1 MRKEIQFSN
10 LPSINWSQISTAT
23 FQDQLQLILCHQ
35 YISNLGAKNNTLEA
49 KRSLLD
55 FIFCEKAALNWF
67 EVTQG
72 PEQHSPSRVW
82 SLQRAKK
89 CARRALETGYG
100 AGAQAHANRFL
111 ALNHAARPFS
121 QGCTMI
127 NTQHTTRNLTVTE
140 KTYDFTLVIARA
152 ENNIGLY
159 ANSSQMY

>member
-1 MRKEIQFSN
+1 MPPIYFKS
-10 LPSINWSQISTAT
+10 W
-23 FQDQLQLILCHQ
+23 
-35 YISNLGAKNNTLEA
+35 GKNNTLEA

-152 ENNIGLY
+152 ENKIGLY
-159 ANSSQMY
+159 VC

>member
-1 MRKEIQFSN
+1 LEQK
-10 LPSINWSQISTAT
+10 T
-23 FQDQLQLILCHQ
+23 
-35 YISNLGAKNNTLEA
+35 TLYEA

-82 SLQRAKK
+82 SLQRGKK

-140 KTYDFTLVIARA
+140 KTYDFTLAIASRA
-152 ENNIGLY
+152 ENNIGLHIFRHKR
-159 ANSSQMY
+159 SKQEGLI

>member
-1 MRKEIQFSN
+1 M
-10 LPSINWSQISTAT
+10 
-23 FQDQLQLILCHQ
+23 
-35 YISNLGAKNNTLEA
+35 
-49 KRSLLD
+49 
-55 FIFCEKAALNWF
+55 
-67 EVTQG
+67 TQG

-89 CARRALETGYG
+89 CARRALETGYGVCAALARRVRGYG

-159 ANSSQMY
+159 TYANSA

>member
-1 MRKEIQFSN
+1 MGQ
-10 LPSINWSQISTAT
+10 
-23 FQDQLQLILCHQ
+23 
-35 YISNLGAKNNTLEA
+35 KNNTLEA

-100 AGAQAHANRFL
+100 VCAALARRVRGYGAGAQAHANRFL

-140 KTYDFTLVIARA
+140 KTYDFTFVIARA
-152 ENNIGLY
+152 ENNI
-159 ANSSQMY
+159 

>member
-1 MRKEIQFSN
+1 M
-10 LPSINWSQISTAT
+10 
-23 FQDQLQLILCHQ
+23 
-35 YISNLGAKNNTLEA
+35 
-49 KRSLLD
+49 
-55 FIFCEKAALNWF
+55 
-67 EVTQG
+67 TQG

-89 CARRALETGYG
+89 CARRALETGYGVCAALARRVRGYG

-140 KTYDFTLVIARA
+140 KTCDFFYSRNSQSRNGILLPKLFFPTVRKKCSSDREKLLKFKA
-152 ENNIGLY
+152 EGQEFAKFLR
-159 ANSSQMY
+159 SLE